1 MSKIDYRADRVRAI
15 GSTAFT
21 EASKEELRALIALME
36 LHGEAENV
44 EKLAEAANISVPR
57 CKSALAFWE
66 ESGVIRPS
74 DAPPMIIDEFEDRL
88 VRGEIDEVSATR
100 VASSSRD
107 EQLASMI
114 DECAMLMNQACL
126 SNPDVKNITAL
137 YTQYSLSPEYIVT
150 LAAYLASKSDLT
162 ARKLCNEA
170 IRLSGKGCDDIDM
183 LHAYIIEMEES
194 TGAEWEFRRLLGIYG
209 RKLSQ
214 SERAYFKKW
223 SEEFDYS
230 VGVVSEAY
238 DIAVLNTTSGK
249 GDLRY
254 MDTVLTAWHEA
265 GCKTVAECRQH
276 VESEKAKRKAEKTG
290 TKKREKTAPETPR
303 YGEFDTNDAFMKA
316 LQRSYGT
323 KTEDN

>member
-100 VASSSRD
+100 VASSIRD

-150 LAAYLASKSDLT
+150 LAAYLAS
-162 ARKLCNEA
+162 AFGR
-170 IRLSGKGCDDIDM
+170 RLSANQSADVYGIRWPAGSWLRKRVYEEYLCGRLGYGGCY
-183 LHAYIIEMEES
+183 H
-194 TGAEWEFRRLLGIYG
+194 R
-209 RKLSQ
+209 
-214 SERAYFKKW
+214 
-223 SEEFDYS
+223 
-230 VGVVSEAY
+230 
-238 DIAVLNTTSGK
+238 
-249 GDLRY
+249 
-254 MDTVLTAWHEA
+254 
-265 GCKTVAECRQH
+265 
-276 VESEKAKRKAEKTG
+276 
-290 TKKREKTAPETPR
+290 
-303 YGEFDTNDAFMKA
+303 
-316 LQRSYGT
+316 
-323 KTEDN
+323 